1 MSNEKV
7 KKLEKKRIEE
17 LEDSIEILK
26 QELETLKRKI
36 SEDLSK
42 NYKAKTCGV
51 KFHEVILHLTDHKF
65 SVKNSKETDIKIV
78 EGIASKVYAHFKDK
92 IFVKR
97 INEMSNKIERYI
109 RKFYKKNKNV
119 EIEIP
124 LTLKGKKKIVGYPDL
139 YVNTEKE
146 SFYLEIKLFGKSQK
160 HQSLRSFYLSTIDK
174 ITKTCP
180 HILLAF

>member
-1 MSNEKV
+1 
-7 KKLEKKRIEE
+7 
-17 LEDSIEILK
+17 
-26 QELETLKRKI
+26 
-36 SEDLSK
+36 
-42 NYKAKTCGV
+42 
-51 KFHEVILHLTDHKF
+51 
-65 SVKNSKETDIKIV
+65 
-78 EGIASKVYAHFKDK
+78 
-92 IFVKR
+92 
-97 INEMSNKIERYI
+97 MSNKIERYI

-180 HILLAF
+180 HILLAFEHKDKRLTGHYKIVDMYNVTLKLKEEYWSSNKMLYL